1 MSFTKAMG
9 EVVRLPVQHADHTA
23 DPAPALDT
31 PPTAPSGI
39 GAGVPPTD
47 PPRPMPF
54 GDPDPDPGDGDG
66 DDGEAIEGRVLVDSP
81 DTYRPDARARR
92 LAGESAKRRP
102 IIAPWLRDRG
112 EAEATIRWA
121 VGYAGHI
128 TSYHAARIPLYS
140 LRLALR
146 SPRGLYRVAAGT
158 WRWTYD
164 IESRP
169 LRTHAIDRN
178 KDEMFL
184 KLMSERNDRVRS
196 RLFVTGAG
204 LAGTGLAAAAVSAAG
219 GLTQTVVL
227 AALVAVLG
235 WIGTPKDKRILDT
248 AVTANK
254 APKLT
259 SEVVVRALASLG
271 IAEINRAIGK
281 GGEGIAFPSPITRDG
296 PGWRSDIDLP
306 HGVTAD
312 AIMEKRKEL
321 ASGLRRPIG
330 CVWPEAGE
338 EEEHAGRL
346 VLWVGDRPMAK
357 AKQPAWPLAK
367 AGKVDLFAPAPFGTD
382 QRGRFMD
389 VTLMFVSVII
399 GAIPRMGKTFILRLL
414 ALIAALDVRAELH
427 LYDLKGTGDLS
438 ALEPVAHA
446 YRAGDDDEDITYA
459 LTDMRGL
466 RKEMRRR
473 TKVIREL
480 PKDRC
485 PENKVTTELA
495 SDKSLG
501 LHPIVIAVDEC
512 QVWFEHKKHG
522 AEFEE
527 ICTDLAKRGPATGI
541 VLILA
546 TQRPDKAAIPTPISG
561 VAGMRICLKVMDHT
575 ANDLILGTSAHKT
588 GLKATM
594 FSLNDKGICYL
605 RGEGDAARIVRSMY
619 IDAPAAETIAL
630 RARAMRAAT
639 GYLTGYAAGVDLDTA
654 DTTDDG
660 ATLLTDIASVTT
672 DAEDKIWSHV
682 IVDRLAE
689 LRPAMYGP
697 WAARPVDATDAEH
710 KSAKATT
717 LAAALKP
724 HGIRTV
730 QVNRT
735 APNGERENSRG
746 IVRAHI
752 LDALDNAANP
762 SR

>member
-1 MSFTKAMG
+1 MNHAKAMG
-9 EVVRLPVQHADHTA
+9 EVVRLPVKHADHTA
-23 DPAPALDT
+23 DTDTAPAVGTPAAGPGGIGDGARPIEPPAPVR
-31 PPTAPSGI
+31 S
-39 GAGVPPTD
+39 
-47 PPRPMPF
+47 
-54 GDPDPDPGDGDG
+54 GDGAE
-66 DDGEAIEGRVLVDSP
+66 DDGEALEGRVLVDRP
-81 DTYRPDARARR
+81 DTFRPDVRARR

-102 IIAPWLRDRG
+102 IIAPWLRDRS
-112 EAEATIRWA
+112 EARATVRWA
-121 VGYAGHI
+121 VGYAGHV
-128 TSYHAARIPLYS
+128 TGYHAARIPLYS
-140 LRLALR
+140 LRLAMR
-146 SPRGLYRVAAGT
+146 SPLGLFRVVVGT

-178 KDEMFL
+178 KDEMYL
-184 KLMSERNDRVRS
+184 KLMAERNDRVRA
-196 RLFVTGAG
+196 RMFTTGAG
-204 LAGTGLAAAAVSAAG
+204 VVGTGLAAAAVSAAG
-219 GLTQTVVL
+219 GLTQTIVL
-227 AALVAVLG
+227 AAMVAVLG

-248 AVTANK
+248 AVTATK

-271 IAEINRAIGK
+271 IAEINRALGK
-281 GGEGIAFPSPITRDG
+281 GGEGIAFPAPITRDG

-367 AGKVDLFAPAPFGTD
+367 SGKVDLFAPAPFGTD
-382 QRGRFMD
+382 QRGRFID

-459 LTDMRGL
+459 LTDMRAL

-473 TKVIREL
+473 TKVIRDL

-630 RARAMRAAT
+630 RARAMRKST
-639 GYLTGYAAGVDLDTA
+639 GYLTGYAAGVDLDPA
-654 DTTDDG
+654 EG
-660 ATLLTDIASVTT
+660 AEGAATLLTDIASVTT

-689 LRPAMYGP
+689 LRPAVYGP
-697 WAARPVDATDAEH
+697 WAARPEDASDAEH
-710 KSAKATT
+710 KTAKATT
-717 LAAALKP
+717 LAAALRP

-735 APNGERENSRG
+735 ASNGERENSRG

-762 SR
+762 GR

>member
-1 MSFTKAMG
+1 MNHAKAMG
-9 EVVRLPVQHADHTA
+9 EVVRLPVRHTDADTA
-23 DPAPALDT
+23 PDLDA
-31 PPTAPSGI
+31 PTAAPGDA
-39 GAGVPPTD
+39 GAGVPPTV
-47 PPRPMPF
+47 PPGPMPSD
-54 GDPDPDPGDGDG
+54 DPSDRGTDGHADG
-66 DDGEAIEGRVLVDSP
+66 DDGEVIEGRVLVDRP
-81 DTYRPDARARR
+81 GAFRPDVTAQR
-92 LAGESAKRRP
+92 LAGESTKRRP
-102 IIAPWLRDRG
+102 IIAPWLRDRS

-121 VGYAGHI
+121 VGYAGHV
-128 TSYHAARIPLYS
+128 TGYHAARIPLYS
-140 LRLALR
+140 LRLAMR
-146 SPRGLYRVAAGT
+146 SPLGLYRVAAGA

-178 KDEMFL
+178 KDEMYL
-184 KLMSERNDRVRS
+184 KLMGERNDRVRS
-196 RLFVTGAG
+196 RMFVTGAG
-204 LAGTGLAAAAVSAAG
+204 VVGTGLAAAAVGAAG
-219 GLTQTVVL
+219 GVTQTVVL

-248 AVTANK
+248 AVTATK

-259 SEVVVRALASLG
+259 SDVVVRALAALG
-271 IAEINRAIGK
+271 IAEINRAVGK

-346 VLWVGDRPMAK
+346 VLWVGDRPMSK

-367 AGKVDLFAPAPFGTD
+367 AGKVDLFQPAPFGTD
-382 QRGRFMD
+382 QRGRFTD

-446 YRAGDDDEDITYA
+446 YRAGDDDEDIAYA
-459 LTDMRGL
+459 LGDMRAL

-512 QVWFEHKKHG
+512 QVLFEHKKHG

-630 RARAMRAAT
+630 RARAMRTAT
-639 GYLTGYAAGVDLDTA
+639 GYLTGYAAGVDLDPA
-654 DTTDDG
+654 EGIDDA

-689 LRPAMYGP
+689 LRPAVYGP
-697 WAARPVDATDAEH
+697 WAARPDDAGDAEH
-710 KSAKATT
+710 KTAKATT
-717 LAAALKP
+717 LAAALRP

-730 QVNRT
+730 QINRT

-746 IVRAHI
+746 IVRAH
-752 LDALDNAANP
+752 LLQALDNAANP
-762 SR
+762 GN